1 MRTMIPTSP
10 SEERR
15 TEPPRV
21 PPARRVL
28 LATGAVLCVLA
39 GLWIAGAGAW
49 QLWGFLVA
57 PDLALLFGIGR
68 GLRPGQLHPRAV
80 PLYNVLHSLAGP
92 ALLLVAAVWLGTAW
106 AGAGLGWAAHVP
118 FDRSLGYGL
127 RDRSGFVRQ
136 VPGGRWSVRRAVG
149 FLVAAMAMAFL
160 GYATLAAGT
169 WYRYGRAADAVAG
182 PGDPLLDRF
191 IPIYEVAE
199 RHQARVAAPAPIALA
214 AAKEVDLQNSPIN
227 QAIFTVRTLPSRLRG
242 EPPRDAA
249 SPGLL
254 EETLA
259 LGWGVLAEEP
269 GREVV
274 VGAITQ
280 PWEPVVV
287 FHSLP
292 PEQFAA
298 FYEPGYAKIVWTLAA
313 EPLGPDESILR
324 TETRVVTTDPESR
337 ERFRRYWSVFS
348 PGIVL
353 IRYEVLRIVK
363 VEAERRA
370 REAVRRDMR

>member
-1 MRTMIPTSP
+1 MRTKILPVP
-10 SEERR
+10 LEEQR
-15 TEPPRV
+15 TEAPRA
-21 PPARRVL
+21 PLARRIL
-28 LATGAVLCVLA
+28 LAAGAVLCVLA
-39 GLWIAGAGAW
+39 GLRVASVGAW
-49 QLWGFLVA
+49 QLWGFLIA
-57 PDLALLFGIGR
+57 PDIPLLLGFGR
-68 GLRPGQLHPRAV
+68 GLQPGQLHPRAV
-80 PLYNVLHSLAGP
+80 PLYNALHSLAGP
-92 ALLLVAAVWLGTAW
+92 ALLLAAAVGFGAAW
-106 AGAGLGWAAHVP
+106 AGAGLGWAAHVL

-149 FLVAAMAMAFL
+149 FLLAGIALAFL
-160 GYATLAAGT
+160 GYATLAAVT
-169 WYRYGRAADAVAG
+169 WYRYGHATDAATG

-191 IPIYEVAE
+191 IPVYEVAE
-199 RHQARVAAPAPIALA
+199 RHQVRVDAPAEIALA
-214 AAKEVDLQNSPIN
+214 AAKEVDLQGSAIN

-242 EPPRDAA
+242 EPPREAA

-274 VGAITQ
+274 VGAYTQ
-280 PWEPVVV
+280 PWEPEVT
-287 FHSLP
+287 FHALP
-292 PEQFAA
+292 PERFAA
-298 FYEPGYAKIVWTLAA
+298 FHEPGYAKIVWTLAA
-313 EPLGPDESILR
+313 ESLGPGEAILR

-353 IRYEVLRIVK
+353 IRYEVLRMVK

-370 REAVRRDMR
+370 RDGDQRDTR